1 MTSLESRILLTFIP
15 GMLKCSRKLKLCSI
29 LLLIPLFF
37 FFFPHSLWK
46 EFASQNCPFPHIAC
60 LVALSS
66 SGFVE

>member
-1 MTSLESRILLTFIP
+1 MQSEIEALFNFTSNNAV
-15 GMLKCSRKLKLCSI
+15 
-29 LLLIPLFF
+29 F